1 MPEYTL
7 STGEPFQ
14 TILIPK
20 GTVLFRGNDL
30 HTDKPHPEYLFT
42 DLFGS
47 PDEDGYYCTDPH
59 QNKVFYPAPF
69 ISDSVN
75 RYAVHGIFIT
85 NYDIEVVSMV
95 RPSLLSRD
103 KSGPIYTRCSELS
116 EKDSCGQTRKSYDP
130 CLSTQLLREYPHIQ
144 GYIAIAEKDARIFQ
158 KGQFPSFMK
167 DVPEAIEYVKPFI
180 VSDSRNLQSVPEI
193 VLFPYH
199 SRPATIFDKIA
210 IHPRSVEPNYI
221 NWAIKNRAALNYF
234 PLLYITETNLYSFKE
249 LVDDTKLFKLASTER
264 EDPNFDSPIT
274 RNMIRFLSNALN
286 RGFFIG
292 SMPFKFTVDMR
303 TGFYIIDIP
312 DVKKLNYTIKRM
324 NISLSHDLD
333 PKIVP
338 FHYPL
343 EYKKKLHSAFTK
355 SSIVEEELEK
365 NLNHLYAS
373 YSKHYQF
380 NKGDPT
386 KFKTVYKMNVSIPRP
401 DLTAPLKRFTQKRK
415 R

>member
-14 TILIPK
+14 TIIIPK

-47 PDEDGYYCTDPH
+47 PDEDGYYCTDPY
-59 QNKVFYPAPF
+59 QNKFFYPAPF

-75 RYAVHGIFIT
+75 RYAIHGIFII

-95 RPSLLSRD
+95 RPSMQSRD
-103 KSGPIYTRCSELS
+103 KSGPVYTPDLRVATLSQPRNVWSLIQPCELRHLTEHPVRQSEPVTVNMLQSQGWYTRCSELS
-116 EKDSCGQTRKSYDP
+116 EKDLCGQIRKSYDP
-130 CLSTQLLREYPHIQ
+130 CLSPQLLHEYPHIQ

-167 DVPEAIEYVKPFI
+167 DVPEAIDYVKPFI
-180 VSDSRNLQSVPEI
+180 VSDSRGLQSVPEI

-199 SRPATIFDKIA
+199 ARPVTIFDKIT

-221 NWAIKNRAALNYF
+221 SWAIKNRSALNYF
-234 PLLYITETNLYSFKE
+234 PLLYITETTMYSFKE
-249 LVDDTKLFKLASTER
+249 LLNDTKLFQLASTER
-264 EDPNFDSPIT
+264 NDTNFDSPIT
-274 RNMIRFLSNALN
+274 RNMIQFLSNALS

-292 SMPFKFTVDMR
+292 SMPFKFTIDLR
-303 TGFYIIDIP
+303 TGFYILDIP

-324 NISLSHDLD
+324 NIVPSRDMD
-333 PKIVP
+333 PTLVP

-343 EYKKKLHSAFTK
+343 EYKKK
-355 SSIVEEELEK
+355 
-365 NLNHLYAS
+365 
-373 YSKHYQF
+373 
-380 NKGDPT
+380 
-386 KFKTVYKMNVSIPRP
+386 
-401 DLTAPLKRFTQKRK
+401 
-415 R
+415 